1 MRSDPGLQPYVEEAR
16 RVTAE
21 LSAVPSVVD
30 RLRDLD
36 QIRALRAE
44 SDAQISGMGA
54 FAPPPSRL
62 LTVAGPPPVPVRV
75 FEPDDPPAAVYLE
88 IHGGGWIIGSAAAG
102 DAANAALAREC
113 GIVVAAIDY
122 RLAPEHPHPAAADD
136 CAAVARWMVGAAEE
150 LFGTG
155 RLLIGGASAGAT
167 LAALTLL
174 RMRDEGAGDRFAGAN
189 LAYGQYDVSFTPSQ
203 RLADATPLLDR
214 AYLEASRPLVFPGR
228 GPEELRAP
236 DVSPLYADLRGMP
249 PALFTIG
256 ALDPFLDDSLF
267 MSARWRAAGG
277 DADLHVYPESP
288 HGFDLLPTAMA
299 AEARRRMTA
308 FLRARAR
315 T

>member
-1 MRSDPGLQPYVEEAR
+1 M
-16 RVTAE
+16 
-21 LSAVPSVVD
+21 VD
-30 RLRDLD
+30 RLRDRD
-36 QIRALRAE
+36 EIRRLRAE
-44 SDAQISGMGA
+44 SDEQIRGMGA

-62 LTVAGPPPVPVRV
+62 LTVDGPPPVHVRV
-75 FEPDDPPAAVYLE
+75 FEPDRPPAAVYLE

-136 CAAVARWMVGAAEE
+136 CAAVARWMAAGAEP

-174 RMRDEGAGDRFAGAN
+174 RMRDEGMGERFTGAN
-189 LAYGQYDVSFTPSQ
+189 LAYGPYDMSFTPSQ

-228 GPEELRAP
+228 DPEALRAP
-236 DVSPLYADLRGMP
+236 GVSPLYADLSGMP
-249 PALFTIG
+249 PALFTVG
-256 ALDPFLDDSLF
+256 ALDPFLDDSMF

-277 DADLHVYPESP
+277 EADLHVYPESP
-288 HGFDLLPTAMA
+288 HGFDMLPTAMA
-299 AEARRRMTA
+299 AEARRRTIA
-308 FLRARAR
+308 FLRTRANA
-315 T
+315 